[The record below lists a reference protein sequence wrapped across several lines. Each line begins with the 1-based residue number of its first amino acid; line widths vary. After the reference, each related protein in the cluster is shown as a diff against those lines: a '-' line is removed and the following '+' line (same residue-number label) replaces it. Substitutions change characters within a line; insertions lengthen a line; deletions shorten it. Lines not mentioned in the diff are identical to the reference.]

1 MTSTAPTATIDMRQF
16 LTISVNTLRNYFF
29 DVPRAKSRRLYKEI
43 AAGDQVTIASLTR
56 NSDKSTS
63 IKLKLAL
70 DHTQFKGHLTFH
82 LFQQVLGAMLR
93 HIALCVQR
101 KESLNIFTSEETG
114 EVLVFRPGLI
124 EDKGQLNVLA
134 LGIAPLK
141 GGAIIKLQFLDPD
154 QFRRDNPEA
163 RGEEVSAPIEQDSE
177 EADTN

>member
-1 MTSTAPTATIDMRQF
+1 MTNAAPSATIDMGQF
-16 LTISVNTLRNYFF
+16 LAISINTLRNYFF

-43 AAGDQVTIASLTR
+43 AAGDQVTIATLTR
-56 NSDKSTS
+56 NSDKNTS

-93 HIALCVQR
+93 HVAGCVQR
-101 KESLNIFTSEETG
+101 KENLNIFTSDETG
-114 EVLVFRPGLI
+114 EILVFRPGLI

-134 LGIAPLK
+134 LGIAPIK
-141 GGAIIKLQFLDPD
+141 GGALIRLQFLDPD

-163 RGEEVSAPIEQDSE
+163 RGEQAKPAEQESAETDQG
-177 EADTN
+177 

>member
-1 MTSTAPTATIDMRQF
+1 MTNTASRATIDMSQF
-16 LTISVNTLRNYFF
+16 LVISINTLRNYFF

-43 AAGDQVTIASLTR
+43 AAGDIVTIATLSR
-56 NSDKSTS
+56 SSDKNTNV
-63 IKLKLAL
+63 KLKLAL
-70 DHTQFKGHLTFH
+70 DHSQFQGHLTFH

-93 HIALCVQR
+93 HVAGYVQR
-101 KESLNIFTSEETG
+101 KEDLNIFTSEETG

-141 GGAIIKLQFLDPD
+141 GGALIKLQFLDPD

-163 RGEEVSAPIEQDSE
+163 RGEQAEPAGQ
-177 EADTN
+177 EADEV